1 MPTEMRGPKSVR
13 ECFESQRSV
22 GAVIDPCQAGPG
34 SGPWGVCGLGRHQ
47 LATRNGGRET
57 ESERE
62 RERERGEGDDKR
74 ERVVMSPEP
83 AWDYCHG
90 LSFRWPQLLAARD
103 RLGALKLGSS
113 AAPACPDYP
122 HLFHKIRIAP
132 RHLLNQLHLLPS
144 WSPNHTV
151 WSVARSVPLSV
162 QPVPLLAT

>member
-1 MPTEMRGPKSVR
+1 MFRVAAIRWCSH
-13 ECFESQRSV
+13 RSV
-22 GAVIDPCQAGPG
+22 SGGTRVRAMG
-34 SGPWGVCGLGRHQ
+34 SVWSRPPSTCDKERGEGNR
-47 LATRNGGRET
+47 
-57 ESERE
+57 ERE
-62 RERERGEGDDKR
+62 RGREGERERGEGDDKR

-90 LSFRWPQLLAARD
+90 LSAISFRWPQLLAARD

-132 RHLLNQLHLLPS
+132 RPLLNQLHLLPS